1 MINKI
6 RTLLDIQVSLEERK
20 LENGTVVEAESFEQ
34 GKEVFI
40 KTEDEKVAMPIGE
53 YNMEQGEVML
63 VKEEG
68 IIAEMKKHSD
78 DYEESEEEMEDD
90 GKEADVQDW
99 AGMEK
104 RIKNL
109 EDAIAD
115 IKSKLGESVD
125 ETEDLEASEEVEEVV
140 EESEDLSKDEEI
152 AELKEELSKPA
163 SDPIKH
169 SPENKSGQVENMQF
183 SRKKSKTI
191 LDTVLSKINN

>member
-6 RTLLDIQVSLEERK
+6 RTLLDIQVNLEERK

-78 DYEESEEEMEDD
+78 DYEDSEEEMEDD

-115 IKSKLGESVD
+115 IKARLGESVD
-125 ETEDLEASEEVEEVV
+125 ETEDLEASEEVEEV

-183 SRKKSKTI
+183 SRKKSKSI

>member
-1 MINKI
+1 MLNKI
-6 RTLLDIQVSLEERK
+6 RTLLDIQIKLDERK

-53 YNMEQGEVML
+53 YNMEDGEVML

-115 IKSKLGESVD
+115 LKSKVGVSEVD
-125 ETEDLEASEEVEEVV
+125 ETEDLEEEVV
-140 EESEDLSKDEEI
+140 EESEDLSKEEEI
-152 AELKEELSKPA
+152 SDLKEELSQPA
-163 SDPIKH
+163 TEPIKH
-169 SPENKSGQVENMQF
+169 SPEAKTTTNNVQF
-183 SRKKSKTI
+183 SKRKSKSI
-191 LDTVLSKINN
+191 MDSVLSKINN

>member
-78 DYEESEEEMEDD
+78 
-90 GKEADVQDW
+90 
-99 AGMEK
+99 
-104 RIKNL
+104 
-109 EDAIAD
+109 
-115 IKSKLGESVD
+115 
-125 ETEDLEASEEVEEVV
+125 
-140 EESEDLSKDEEI
+140 
-152 AELKEELSKPA
+152 
-163 SDPIKH
+163 
-169 SPENKSGQVENMQF
+169 
-183 SRKKSKTI
+183 
-191 LDTVLSKINN
+191 